1 MQKSQDVKPTRTD
14 GRVTDVPFKFR
25 SNYVPKRIRNLQ
37 IRKKRAHN
45 PVICAYC
52 QIPPMCFSSCFAINY
67 RTTDRIWDCNGGIC
81 VLSSSKL
88 STRSEEGKSAGCHYP
103 SASFLLRWG
112 FRFWFLLR
120 GPVCMCAVYVSYSAS
135 RCTHDISVNHKTLG
149 CDFVTHP
156 HSILDTKSAKLVIKA
171 VTIPWTKQIDGSG
184 RLDQGRWG

>member
-1 MQKSQDVKPTRTD
+1 MVVRAKKPRRKTNSN

-25 SNYVPKRIRNLQ
+25 SNYAPKRIRNLQ

-103 SASFLLRWG
+103 SASFLLRRG
-112 FRFWFLLR
+112 ISFLVSA
-120 GPVCMCAVYVSYSAS
+120 PWTCAYVCVSYGASAGM
-135 RCTHDISVNHKTLG
+135 HDTSVNHKTLG
-149 CDFVTHP
+149 CDCM
-156 HSILDTKSAKLVIKA
+156 
-171 VTIPWTKQIDGSG
+171 
-184 RLDQGRWG
+184 